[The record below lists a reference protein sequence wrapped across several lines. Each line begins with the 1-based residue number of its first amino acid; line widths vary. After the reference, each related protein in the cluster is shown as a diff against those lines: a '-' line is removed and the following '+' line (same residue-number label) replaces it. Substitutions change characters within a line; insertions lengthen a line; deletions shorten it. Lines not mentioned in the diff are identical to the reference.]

1 MLQPVARL
9 AEFVRALV
17 QRHYLDLSAARVW
30 PLCVLVAYGI
40 VAGFIYNPG
49 MDHPFDKLQH
59 LVFFGLLTLS
69 IHAFFC
75 CRLRISAG
83 IAAGLGLTA
92 ELVQALVPNRE
103 FSLGDIAANMLGVT
117 LVVAAIMLL
126 RLEVRAALS
135 GGPPVREDDEATDA
149 PLAQPAAPS
158 SSARGSRSSPS

>member
-1 MLQPVARL
+1 MLRPLVRL
-9 AEFVRALV
+9 AELVRTLV
-17 QRHYLDLSAARVW
+17 RQHYLDLSAARVW

-49 MDHPFDKLQH
+49 MDHPWDKLQH

-117 LVVAAIMLL
+117 LVVAAILLL
-126 RLEVRAALS
+126 RLEVRAALA
-135 GGPPVREDDEATDA
+135 GGSPVPDRDEDMDA
-149 PLAQPAAPS
+149 AQAQPAAS
-158 SSARGSRSSPS
+158 SSARGSRSSSS

>member
-9 AEFVRALV
+9 AELVRALV

-30 PLCVLVAYGI
+30 PLCVLVVYGI

-59 LVFFGLLTLS
+59 LLFFGLLTLS

-83 IAAGLGLTA
+83 IAGGLGLTA
-92 ELVQALVPNRE
+92 ELVQALVPHRE

-135 GGPPVREDDEATDA
+135 GGPSSGEQDDEAADA
-149 PLAQPAAPS
+149 AQAQPAAS
-158 SSARGSRSSPS
+158 SSGRSRPS